1 MPHVIVEQSANIQ
14 KLNAIDLL
22 TKINQTL
29 FATGSIAQRNDI
41 KARLRVDQD
50 FVIGA
55 GHNNQAYIHV
65 KIYLL
70 SGRTLEQKQQ
80 ISHDVLDVLQQFED
94 FDANQLE
101 VQLCVE
107 IIEMDRAVYQKQL
120 KSY

>member
-1 MPHVIVEQSANIQ
+1 MPHVIVEQSANIK

-107 IIEMDRAVYQKQL
+107 IIEMDRTVYQKQL
-120 KSY
+120 KAF

>member
-80 ISHDVLDVLQQFED
+80 ISHDVLAVLQQFED

>member
-101 VQLCVE
+101 VQLCVD

-120 KSY
+120 KAF